1 MIMSKYHVFV
11 IDDNETTLNA
21 LQLALE
27 RAGFKVT
34 TAASWEEVEEKVRMS
49 YRVDDPFDVI
59 VLDLMIPKRSGFDI
73 LRSLQVVLAPM
84 PPVVVLS
91 AITDVNKKLEA
102 RDMGVAK
109 YLTKPTT
116 PERLVKT
123 IRDVLL

>member
-1 MIMSKYHVFV
+1 MSKYHVFV

-34 TAASWEEVEEKVRMS
+34 TAASWEEVEEEVRVS
-49 YRVDDPFDVI
+49 YKGDTPFDVV

-73 LRSLQVVLAPM
+73 LRSLQVVLSPM

-102 RDMGVAK
+102 KDMGVAK

-123 IRDVLL
+123 IRDVLM

>member
-1 MIMSKYHVFV
+1 MAKYHVLI

-27 RAGFKVT
+27 RAGFKVS
-34 TAASWEEVEEKVRMS
+34 TADSWEEVEEKVRIS

-102 RDMGVAK
+102 KDMGVAK

-116 PERLVKT
+116 PERLVKS
-123 IRDVLL
+123 IRDVLI

>member
-1 MIMSKYHVFV
+1 MSKYHVFV

-34 TAASWEEVEEKVRMS
+34 TAASWEEVEEEVRVS
-49 YRVDDPFDVI
+49 YKGDEPFDVV

-73 LRSLQVVLAPM
+73 LRSLQVVLSPM

-102 RDMGVAK
+102 KDMGVAK

-116 PERLVKT
+116 PERLIKT
-123 IRDVLL
+123 IRDVLM

>member
-1 MIMSKYHVFV
+1 MSKYHVFV

-34 TAASWEEVEEKVRMS
+34 TAASWEEVEEEVRVS
-49 YRVDDPFDVI
+49 YKGDEPFDVV

-73 LRSLQVVLAPM
+73 LRSLQVVLSPM

-102 RDMGVAK
+102 KDMGVAK

-116 PERLVKT
+116 PERIVKT
-123 IRDVLL
+123 IRDVLM

>member
-1 MIMSKYHVFV
+1 MSKYHVFV

-34 TAASWEEVEEKVRMS
+34 TAASWEEVEEKVRIS

-102 RDMGVAK
+102 KDMGVAK